1 MGILRL
7 ILALSVVAAHF
18 GGIFGM
24 KFVGGQMAVQ
34 AFYII
39 SGFYMSYILNQ
50 KYIGAKSSYKLFIGN
65 RFLRL
70 YPVYWTVL
78 LFTVFFCIYV
88 NYKTSG
94 NSFPVFG
101 NYQKVEAN
109 LFSFI
114 FLALSNIFIFGQ
126 DMVMFLGIN
135 SASGQL
141 FFTDNFTNTS
151 PQLFTF
157 LFVPQA
163 WTLELEMLFYLI
175 APFILRRK
183 PPVIFIIIICSI
195 AIRIWSFNYFN
206 TINDPWTYRFFP
218 FEIAFFL
225 SGYICYRLF
234 LKIRQYSCK
243 PKIAWYFLFGMLL
256 FTILFYHLPSVGLKF
271 LPFSLKE
278 LFYFLGIIITIPIL
292 FHHLKNRTW
301 DNRLGE
307 LSYPVYISHMFV
319 GMVCSFQAEK
329 FFKQS
334 WVIALCTIILPFLL
348 NKFISQPIEKIR
360 QARLA
365 SKV

>member
-1 MGILRL
+1 MNYKPRLDGLRC
-7 ILALSVVAAHF
+7 VAIMMVIIGHF
-18 GGIFGM
+18 LYFLTGTNGGIFGVNLF
-24 KFVGGQMAVQ
+24 FVL
-34 AFYII
+34 
-39 SGFYMSYILNQ
+39 SGFLITSILLSDISVTFG
-50 KYIGAKSSYKLFIGN
+50 KAYKKFII
-65 RFLRL
+65 RRALRIF
-70 YPVYWTVL
+70 PVYYL
-78 LFTVFFCIYV
+78 IILF
-88 NYKTSG
+88 
-94 NSFPVFG
+94 
-101 NYQKVEAN
+101 
-109 LFSFI
+109 
-114 FLALSNIFIFGQ
+114 FLAISAQGIKEDWPYLLTYTYNFHVSGLTDWEHHLYSPYWSLSVEEQ
-126 DMVMFLGIN
+126 
-135 SASGQL
+135 
-141 FFTDNFTNTS
+141 
-151 PQLFTF
+151 
-157 LFVPQA
+157 
-163 WTLELEMLFYLI
+163 FYL
-175 APFILRRK
+175 
-183 PPVIFIIIICSI
+183 
-195 AIRIWSFNYFN
+195 
-206 TINDPWTYRFFP
+206 FFP

-334 WVIALCTIILPFLL
+334 WVIALCTIILSFLL